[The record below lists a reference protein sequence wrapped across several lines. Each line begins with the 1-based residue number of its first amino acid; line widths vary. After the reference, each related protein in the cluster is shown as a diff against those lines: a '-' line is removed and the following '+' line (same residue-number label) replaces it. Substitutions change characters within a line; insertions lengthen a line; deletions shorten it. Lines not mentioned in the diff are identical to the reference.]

1 MRSSH
6 DVEKE
11 PHAAMHKEL
20 AEETVREAAE
30 RGHQAT
36 DQYVNHFP
44 KSNNIMLT
52 IVQIW
57 QLAHSV

>member
-1 MRSSH
+1 MRTSH

-20 AEETVREAAE
+20 AQETVHEAAE

-36 DQYVNHFP
+36 DQYVVNHFQP
-44 KSNNIMLT
+44 
-52 IVQIW
+52 
-57 QLAHSV
+57 

>member
-1 MRSSH
+1 MRTSH

-20 AEETVREAAE
+20 AEETVHEAAE

-44 KSNNIMLT
+44 PLT
-52 IVQIW
+52 
-57 QLAHSV
+57 SC